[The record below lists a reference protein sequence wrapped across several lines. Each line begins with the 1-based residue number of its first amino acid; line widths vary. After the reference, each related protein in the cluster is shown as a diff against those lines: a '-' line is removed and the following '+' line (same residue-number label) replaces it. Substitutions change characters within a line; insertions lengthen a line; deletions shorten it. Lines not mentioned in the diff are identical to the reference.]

1 MFRWTASSCRAW
13 TGTFALLG
21 FGFAVS
27 AVEGLA
33 TGCAVAAQSEP
44 FPATSLGQPGTP
56 PATLPK
62 KPGTPAP
69 AGTPRTQ
76 PVPARPVPA
85 QPVPA
90 LPAPAQSPDGQSA
103 QPQQSPA
110 GSAIPGLGNLMTP
123 NGIAIPGGVGF
134 IRPGAD
140 TIGIQ
145 INTPDGPFEITVPRR
160 NRDRRSRG
168 QEPVAPLA
176 TTDAPLFGQPSQ
188 PGASAPPV
196 AGIPGPATEDRSLPG
211 EPNSPDTTRPSRGS
225 REYAHVSRLF
235 HARNYPLVLRRLNR
249 SLTRD
254 PGDRDLLQLRS
265 LTYLAQGDF
274 HSAYTDVFTVLA
286 QDDVWDWS
294 TLRSLFHSGDEY
306 TALYRSLEDR
316 VLANPN
322 AMELRMLLA
331 YHNLVLGHR
340 DAARRH
346 FERVVAL
353 DPANDVAR
361 RMVTAEQ
368 PPQPR
373 GEAGSIDRP
382 RAAKPDSR
390 TLVPIRGRSKP
401 ANSSEKAGG
410 SVSIDL
416 GEPTP
421 APAKPT
427 ETKPGG

>member
-1 MFRWTASSCRAW
+1 MFRWTVSSCRAW

-21 FGFAVS
+21 FGFAIS
-27 AVEGLA
+27 AIDGRLA
-33 TGCAVAAQSEP
+33 GCAVAAQSEP
-44 FPATSLGQPGTP
+44 FPSTSLGQPGTP

-69 AGTPRTQ
+69 ANTPRAQ
-76 PVPARPVPA
+76 PVPA

-90 LPAPAQSPDGQSA
+90 QPSGAQST

-168 QEPVAPLA
+168 QEPVAPQA

-188 PGASAPPV
+188 PGGIAPPV
-196 AGIPGPATEDRSLPG
+196 ASIPGSALEDRSIPG
-211 EPNSPDTTRPSRGS
+211 EPNAPDTARPSRGS
-225 REYAHVSRLF
+225 REFAHVSRLF

-249 SLTRD
+249 SLARD

-265 LTYLAQGDF
+265 LTYLVQGDF
-274 HSAYTDVFTVLA
+274 HSAYTDVVTVLA

-294 TLRSLFHSGDEY
+294 TLRSLFHAGDEY

-322 AMELRMLLA
+322 AIELRMLLA

-346 FERVVAL
+346 FERVAAL
-353 DPANDVAR
+353 DPSNDVAR

-373 GEAGSIDRP
+373 GDASSMDRS
-382 RAAKPDSR
+382 RTAKPDSR
-390 TLVPIRGRSKP
+390 PLVPIRGRAKP
-401 ANSSEKAGG
+401 ANSSEKVGG
-410 SVSIDL
+410 PASIDL

-421 APAKPT
+421 APPAKPA